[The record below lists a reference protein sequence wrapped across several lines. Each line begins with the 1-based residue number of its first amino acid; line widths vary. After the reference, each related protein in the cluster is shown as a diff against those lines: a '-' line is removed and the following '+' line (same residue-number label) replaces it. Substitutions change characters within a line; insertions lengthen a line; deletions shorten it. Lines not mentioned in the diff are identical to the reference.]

1 MCSKLQSSNLRHNTY
16 QHVLQMLQLATTDA
30 KRVRCVNAPRLFDQR
45 HPHLIVLH
53 ACCIHHSVGASHT
66 KIIIDDDIGEISFH
80 VEEQAIDLKGFK
92 FLSRFCR
99 VFSPKVVWCLFL
111 PEAPGRRRPCRS
123 ARRLDGQSACDWL
136 QPQPELQACSNLHIC
151 LDPEKV
157 LREIALHSLSSES
170 VKKFPYRSWSHGAF
184 WGHFVSAKNIQES
197 TSLPPAPSMV
207 NCPSAQ
213 TSKLRMLQ
221 QCNIIQ
227 KIYKYFL
234 AKFSRHVL
242 SFLTCRFAWKCLD
255 SFWTTF
261 PLAMLHSL
269 YA

>member
-1 MCSKLQSSNLRHNTY
+1 MCSKMFKASIFKPTT
-16 QHVLQMLQLATTDA
+16 QHVSTQLATTDA
-30 KRVRCVNAPRLFDQR
+30 KRVRCVTVENAPRLFDQR

-53 ACCIHHSVGASHT
+53 ACCIHHSAGASHT

-99 VFSPKVVWCLFL
+99 VFSPKVALCLFL

-157 LREIALHSLSSES
+157 LREIALHSLS
-170 VKKFPYRSWSHGAF
+170 R
-184 WGHFVSAKNIQES
+184 
-197 TSLPPAPSMV
+197 
-207 NCPSAQ
+207 
-213 TSKLRMLQ
+213 
-221 QCNIIQ
+221 
-227 KIYKYFL
+227 
-234 AKFSRHVL
+234 
-242 SFLTCRFAWKCLD
+242 
-255 SFWTTF
+255 
-261 PLAMLHSL
+261 
-269 YA
+269 

>member
-1 MCSKLQSSNLRHNTY
+1 MCSKMFNASIFKPTT
-16 QHVLQMLQLATTDA
+16 QHVSTQLATTDA
-30 KRVRCVNAPRLFDQR
+30 KRVRCVTVENAPRLFDQR

-53 ACCIHHSVGASHT
+53 ACCIHHSAGASHT

-99 VFSPKVVWCLFL
+99 VFSPKVALCLFL

-157 LREIALHSLSSES
+157 LREIALHSLS
-170 VKKFPYRSWSHGAF
+170 R
-184 WGHFVSAKNIQES
+184 
-197 TSLPPAPSMV
+197 
-207 NCPSAQ
+207 
-213 TSKLRMLQ
+213 
-221 QCNIIQ
+221 
-227 KIYKYFL
+227 
-234 AKFSRHVL
+234 
-242 SFLTCRFAWKCLD
+242 
-255 SFWTTF
+255 
-261 PLAMLHSL
+261 
-269 YA
+269 